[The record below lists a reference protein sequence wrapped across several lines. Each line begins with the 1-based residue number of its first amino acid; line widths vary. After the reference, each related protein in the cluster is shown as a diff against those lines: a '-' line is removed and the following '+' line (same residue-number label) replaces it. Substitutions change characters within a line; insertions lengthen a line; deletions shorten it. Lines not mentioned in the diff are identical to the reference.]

1 MFNKSATNVK
11 QKCNKSATT
20 VKQKCNKCSTKCN
33 KSSTKVQ
40 QMFNKCATN
49 VQQKFNNSPKA
60 TMYNNFILM
69 LFIIF
74 MAFSLKYTTG
84 HGEKPMTFS
93 CYGNNLKR
101 KLKQKL

>member
-1 MFNKSATNVK
+1 M
-11 QKCNKSATT
+11 
-20 VKQKCNKCSTKCN
+20 CNKCS
-33 KSSTKVQ
+33 
-40 QMFNKCATN
+40 TN
-49 VQQKFNNSPKA
+49 VQQKFNNCPKA

-84 HGEKPMTFS
+84 HGEKPMIFS